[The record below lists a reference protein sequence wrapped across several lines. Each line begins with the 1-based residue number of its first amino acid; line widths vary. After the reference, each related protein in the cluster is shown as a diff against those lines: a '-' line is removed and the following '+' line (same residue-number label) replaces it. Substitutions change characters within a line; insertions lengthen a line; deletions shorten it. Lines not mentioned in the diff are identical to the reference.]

1 MSDIHLL
8 LLPVLRWPKIVPA
21 IERATWQ
28 ISFDRSYIAGN
39 GVA

>member
-1 MSDIHLL
+1 MIDIHLL

-28 ISFDRSYIAGN
+28 ISFDCSDFVGN